1 MRRSKLISKDSFAF
15 TVHQAHRLVR
25 RLAEAGS
32 VEAVSIAN
40 PLCQD
45 RCRSLTSIRTPL
57 AVAGAVI
64 GSLAGVALLL
74 LGCFLLRRRL
84 HRRIQNDNVQ
94 MQQQQYP
101 SQSHPASQAQ
111 GPPPT
116 YAQNYAN
123 SVMSGST
130 GSPHK
135 RSAPPGTI
143 AEPVDRSIT
152 ISDRSS
158 R

>member
-32 VEAVSIAN
+32 VQAVSIAK

-45 RCRSLTSIRTPL
+45 RCGSLMSLRNLL

-84 HRRIQNDNVQ
+84 HRRIENDNVQ
-94 MQQQQYP
+94 MQEQKYP
-101 SQSHPASQAQ
+101 SQSHPASQPQ
-111 GPPPT
+111 GLPPT

-130 GSPHK
+130 GSPYK
-135 RSAPPGTI
+135 RSARPGTI
-143 AEPVDRSIT
+143 AELVGRSIT
-152 ISDRSS
+152 TSDRSS